1 MICIKA
7 KIPRE
12 LTYIDDELKAI
23 YHSKDSICIWVFKSR
38 ESRNKFLNNTMNMS
52 KAEREEYYINNY
64 SN

>member
-38 ESRNKFLNNTMNMS
+38 ESRNKFMNNTMNMS
-52 KAEREEYYINNY
+52 KAEREEYFINND

>member
-38 ESRNKFLNNTMNMS
+38 ESRNKLMNNTMNMS
-52 KAEREEYYINNY
+52 QAEREEYFVNNY

>member
-38 ESRNKFLNNTMNMS
+38 ESRNKFMNNTMNMS
-52 KAEREEYYINNY
+52 KAEREEYFINNY
-64 SN
+64 LN

>member
-7 KIPRE
+7 KNSRE
-12 LTYIDDELKAI
+12 LTSIDDELNAI

-38 ESRNKFLNNTMNMS
+38 ESRNKFMDNTMNMS
-52 KAEREEYYINNY
+52 KAEREEYFINNY

>member
-7 KIPRE
+7 KIRRK

-38 ESRNKFLNNTMNMS
+38 KSRNKFMNNTMNMS
-52 KAEREEYYINNY
+52 KAEREEYFTNNY

>member
-7 KIPRE
+7 KIPRK

-38 ESRNKFLNNTMNMS
+38 ESRNKFMNNTMNMS
-52 KAEREEYYINNY
+52 KAEREEHFINNY

>member
-23 YHSKDSICIWVFKSR
+23 YLSKDSSRVWVFKSR
-38 ESRNKFLNNTMNMS
+38 ESRNKFIDNTMNMS
-52 KAEREEYYINNY
+52 KAEREEYFINNY